1 MQPRPPHPLISAE
14 AGSLG
19 ECSAYQAA
27 PPPRL
32 CFQRA
37 LVALI
42 PSIVIS
48 APGQLRLALCWC
60 TPFTLPAPLQLSFPR
75 ISPSD
80 PSWTWPDPRKARC
93 MLHAGLSS
101 SLSLSLPPM
110 LPPLNANKVLKS
122 TPQHL
127 GSYLTRAPHPPSL
140 PRALP
145 RCVPRSRGFPEIFLP
160 PPDLLPS
167 ILFQF

>member
-1 MQPRPPHPLISAE
+1 MQPHPPHPLVSAE
-14 AGSLG
+14 TGSLG
-19 ECSAYQAA
+19 ECSAHQVA

-32 CFQRA
+32 CFQWA

-42 PSIVIS
+42 SSTVIS

-80 PSWTWPDPRKARC
+80 PSWTWPDPRKASC

-101 SLSLSLPPM
+101 SLSLSPM

-127 GSYLTRAPHPPSL
+127 GSYLTRAPHPPS
-140 PRALP
+140 PPPPLP
-145 RCVPRSRGFPEIFLP
+145 RCVPRLRGFPEIFLP
-160 PPDLLPS
+160 PPDLLSS